1 MQLTLV
7 GLSHKSAPVMIR
19 EKLSF
24 AEHALSGV
32 LEALVDGERVY
43 EAVIV
48 STCNRTEVYA
58 VTAAE
63 VDGPRVVGEFLAT
76 YQGLDYPELSEYL
89 YSQQGEDVIHHL
101 FRVVS
106 SLDSMVLGEVQIQGQ
121 VKTAYD
127 AAFDAHVTGRIFN
140 KLFRQ
145 ALEVGKRVRTETEI
159 GENAVSISYAA
170 IELAK
175 RVFDSLEGRTIFILG
190 AGKMSELTARH
201 LQANGVTRTLVANRT
216 FERAV
221 ELAAKFEGEAV
232 PYENR
237 YDYMREADIV
247 VSATAAT
254 EFVIT
259 KDALA
264 PATHRRRDPLF
275 LIDIAVPRDIDP
287 ECADLSQVFV
297 YDVDALQDVVT
308 ANLEERMREAQRAE
322 VIIGEEIAEFE
333 TWLES
338 MEVVPTIAAIRAKAE
353 RIRSDEM
360 QKALRRLGDLS
371 DKDLATIEKLTE
383 SIVSK
388 MLHEPT
394 ANLRE
399 MSGGRRGV
407 AAVETARFLY
417 GIDEEDS
424 QTGESGFRLIRSLL
438 GRRPAA
444 VSTTD
449 HIEAGE

>member
-7 GLSHKSAPVMIR
+7 GLSHKSAPVVIR

-24 AEHALSGV
+24 AEHNLPAV
-32 LEALVDGERVY
+32 LAALVDGERVY
-43 EAVIV
+43 EAVVV

-58 VTAAE
+58 VTAADT
-63 VDGPRVVGEFLAT
+63 DGPQIVSRTLAAH
-76 YQGLDYPELSEYL
+76 QGLDHAELSEYL
-89 YSQQGEDVIHHL
+89 YFQQGEDVIHHL

-106 SLDSMVLGEVQIQGQ
+106 SLDSMVLGEAQIQGQ

-127 AAFDAHVTGRIFN
+127 VAFDAHATGRIFN

-145 ALEVGKRVRTETEI
+145 ALEVGKRVRTETQI

-175 RVFDSLEGRTIFILG
+175 RVFDTLEGRTIFILG

-201 LQANGVTRTLVANRT
+201 LQANGVSRTLVANRT

-221 ELAAKFEGEAV
+221 ELAEKFEGEAV
-232 PYENR
+232 PFEERYE
-237 YDYMREADIV
+237 YMRQADIV

-254 EFVIT
+254 GFVIT
-259 KDALA
+259 KEDLA
-264 PATHRRRDPLF
+264 PAAHRRRDPLF

-287 ECADLSQVFV
+287 DCADLREVFV
-297 YDVDALQDVVT
+297 YDVDALQGVVT

-322 VIIGEEIAEFE
+322 GIIAEEITEFE
-333 TWLES
+333 RWLES

-353 RIRSDEM
+353 SIRSEEM

-371 DKDLATIEKLTE
+371 DKDLVTIEKLTE

-399 MSGGRRGV
+399 ASGGRRGV

-417 GIDEEDS
+417 GIDEEEPQS
-424 QTGESGFRLIRSLL
+424 GESGFRLIRSLL
-438 GRRPAA
+438 GRRPSA
-444 VSTTD
+444 VTGQD